1 MNDIPNQD
9 NIYLNENRNY
19 RFNRIPLITPT
30 LSKIMKNRV
39 KNNSLQ
45 RKNIQ
50 RGRDKLF
57 FDLQMNSINNLDNYS
72 LNLPNISTSFTPIE
86 KRSHAIPTNK
96 SVQNNIRKY
105 ISRNLESSISNY
117 NSDYLSFFENKEINR
132 TLQLKRYN
140 QMKYSKYNENDAYSR
155 NNLFANY
162 LTHNDL
168 NLLSKNNNNNKMKF
182 TINKKHLMNSL
193 KKPSKI
199 NLEKKNFK
207 YKIPLDAMNNFSRKK
222 MVQQTSEEDQND
234 VLSSNINFNIKKRN
248 NKSISFI
255 SPMNK
260 NKDFIDCNR
269 EDINIKDDPKTFIES
284 TLIAFNGLVSQAQ
297 ELGQILIDNK
307 EMINLINQN
316 ENNNDKDNGN
326 DNDND
331 NDYGNEVKDEIDKLN
346 MELKTGYKMVEKLQK
361 INTDLNN
368 KINFFNKNTQQ
379 YKDKVKE
386 LVSLIN
392 QIKNDNNICNLN
404 VNIDNTNNGINNN
417 NIIQTN
423 NSNFNLENKPKKKKL
438 KFGFVELI
446 FMKDD
451 KFEVIQKPKKPKYFP
466 SQKEFF
472 TINKIHKE
480 PKLVF
485 VNINKNNNVDHN
497 NKEKKTTMEEYMDA
511 ASQMANHI
519 IIESLN
525 SMQNEDKIAK

>member
-1 MNDIPNQD
+1 MTDFSNQD

-39 KNNSLQ
+39 KNNLAQ

-57 FDLQMNSINNLDNYS
+57 FDLQRNSINNLDNYT

-86 KRSHAIPTNK
+86 KRSHAVPTNK
-96 SVQNNIRKY
+96 SVQNNIRRY
-105 ISRNLESSISNY
+105 ISRNLDTSISNY
-117 NSDYLSFFENKEINR
+117 NSDYLNLFENKEINR

-140 QMKYSKYNENDAYSR
+140 QMKYAKYNENDAYSR
-155 NNLFANY
+155 NNLYANY

-168 NLLSKNNNNNKMKF
+168 NLMSKSNNNNKMKF
-182 TINKKHLMNSL
+182 TINKKNLMNTL

-199 NLEKKNFK
+199 NIEKKNFK
-207 YKIPLDAMNNFSRKK
+207 YKIPLDAMNNFGRKK
-222 MVQQTSEEDQND
+222 IAQQTSEEDQSD
-234 VLSSNINFNIKKRN
+234 ILYSNININKRN
-248 NKSISFI
+248 NKSISYI
-255 SPMNK
+255 SSPMNK

-297 ELGQILIDNK
+297 ELGQVLIDNK
-307 EMINLINQN
+307 EMINLISQN
-316 ENNNDKDNGN
+316 KDDNGNENENENDNNNDD
-326 DNDND
+326 D
-331 NDYGNEVKDEIDKLN
+331 NEVKVEMDKLN
-346 MELKTGYKMVEKLQK
+346 KELKTGYKTVKELQK
-361 INTDLNN
+361 INNDLNN
-368 KINFFNKNTQQ
+368 KINFFNQNTQQ
-379 YKDKVKE
+379 YKDKVQE

-392 QIKNDNNICNLN
+392 QIKNENNGHNLN
-404 VNIDNTNNGINNN
+404 SNIDNTSNGTNN
-417 NIIQTN
+417 NIISQSTN
-423 NSNFNLENKPKKKKL
+423 TNFNLENKPKKKKL

-451 KFEVIQKPKKPKYFP
+451 KFEVIQKPKMPKYLT
-466 SQKEFF
+466 SGNEFF
-472 TINKIHKE
+472 TINKTHKE

-485 VNINKNNNVDHN
+485 VNINKNNNVNYN
-497 NKEKKTTMEEYMDA
+497 NKVDKTTMEEYMDA

-525 SMQNEDKIAK
+525 SIQNEDEKY

>member
-1 MNDIPNQD
+1 MTDIPNQD
-9 NIYLNENRNY
+9 NIYLNENRYY
-19 RFNRIPLITPT
+19 RFSRIPLITPT

-39 KNNSLQ
+39 KNNLLQ

-86 KRSHAIPTNK
+86 KRNHAVPTNK

-105 ISRNLESSISNY
+105 ISRNIESSISNY

-168 NLLSKNNNNNKMKF
+168 NLMSNNNNNNNKMKF
-182 TINKKHLMNSL
+182 TINKKNLMNSL

-222 MVQQTSEEDQND
+222 MDQND
-234 VLSSNINFNIKKRN
+234 ILSSNINMIIKNRN

-269 EDINIKDDPKTFIES
+269 EEINIKDDPKAFIES

-316 ENNNDKDNGN
+316 ENNNDNDKDNGN
-326 DNDND
+326 DN
-331 NDYGNEVKDEIDKLN
+331 EVRDEIVKLN

-361 INTDLNN
+361 INTDLNS

-392 QIKNDNNICNLN
+392 QIKNDNNTCNLN

-417 NIIQTN
+417 NIIHSN

-472 TINKIHKE
+472 TINKIHKD

-485 VNINKNNNVDHN
+485 VNINKNNNVNDN
-497 NKEKKTTMEEYMDA
+497 NKVDKTTIEEYMDA

-525 SMQNEDKIAK
+525 SLQNEDKIAK

>member
-1 MNDIPNQD
+1 MTDISNQD
-9 NIYLNENRNY
+9 NIYLNPIDNRNY
-19 RFNRIPLITPT
+19 RFNRIPLITPS

-39 KNNSLQ
+39 KNNMMQ

-57 FDLQMNSINNLDNYS
+57 FDLQRNSINNLDNYT

-86 KRSHAIPTNK
+86 KRSRAVPTNK
-96 SVQNNIRKY
+96 SVQNNIRRY
-105 ISRNLESSISNY
+105 ISRNLDTSISNY
-117 NSDYLSFFENKEINR
+117 NSDYLNLFENKEINR

-140 QMKYSKYNENDAYSR
+140 QMKYSKYNENDIFSR
-155 NNLFANY
+155 NNLYANY

-168 NLLSKNNNNNKMKF
+168 NLMSKNNNNKMKF
-182 TINKKHLMNSL
+182 TMNKKNLVNTL

-199 NLEKKNFK
+199 NIEKKNFK
-207 YKIPLDAMNNFSRKK
+207 YKIPLDAMNNFGKK
-222 MVQQTSEEDQND
+222 KITQQVLEEDPND
-234 VLSSNINFNIKKRN
+234 MISSNIKINKRN

-260 NKDFIDCNR
+260 SKDFAEYNR
-269 EDINIKDDPKTFIES
+269 EDINIKEDPKTFIES

-297 ELGQILIDNK
+297 ELGQVLIDNK
-307 EMINLINQN
+307 ELINLISQN
-316 ENNNDKDNGN
+316 KNDNGN
-326 DNDND
+326 DNDEDNGNEND
-331 NDYGNEVKDEIDKLN
+331 NDNEVKIEMDKLN
-346 MELKTGYKMVEKLQK
+346 NEIKAGYKTVQELQK

-379 YKDKVKE
+379 YKDKVQE

-392 QIKNDNNICNLN
+392 QIKNDNNGLNLN
-404 VNIDNTNNGINNN
+404 MNIDNANNGINNN
-417 NIIQTN
+417 NFIQSN
-423 NSNFNLENKPKKKKL
+423 NNNFNLENKPKKKKL

-451 KFEVIQKPKKPKYFP
+451 KFEVIQKPKMPQYFT
-466 SQKEFF
+466 SQNEFF

-485 VNINKNNNVDHN
+485 VNVNKNSSVNNN
-497 NKEKKTTMEEYMDA
+497 NKVDKTKMEEYMDA

-525 SMQNEDKIAK
+525 SIQNEDENY

>member
-1 MNDIPNQD
+1 
-9 NIYLNENRNY
+9 
-19 RFNRIPLITPT
+19 
-30 LSKIMKNRV
+30 
-39 KNNSLQ
+39 
-45 RKNIQ
+45 
-50 RGRDKLF
+50 
-57 FDLQMNSINNLDNYS
+57 
-72 LNLPNISTSFTPIE
+72 
-86 KRSHAIPTNK
+86 
-96 SVQNNIRKY
+96 
-105 ISRNLESSISNY
+105 
-117 NSDYLSFFENKEINR
+117 
-132 TLQLKRYN
+132 
-140 QMKYSKYNENDAYSR
+140 
-155 NNLFANY
+155 
-162 LTHNDL
+162 
-168 NLLSKNNNNNKMKF
+168 
-182 TINKKHLMNSL
+182 
-193 KKPSKI
+193 
-199 NLEKKNFK
+199 
-207 YKIPLDAMNNFSRKK
+207 
-222 MVQQTSEEDQND
+222 
-234 VLSSNINFNIKKRN
+234 
-248 NKSISFI
+248 
-255 SPMNK
+255 MNK

-316 ENNNDKDNGN
+316 ENNNDKLNGN
-326 DNDND
+326 DNNND
-331 NDYGNEVKDEIDKLN
+331 CDNEVRDEIDKLN
-346 MELKTGYKMVEKLQK
+346 MELETGYKMVEKLQK

-466 SQKEFF
+466 SQNEFF

-485 VNINKNNNVDHN
+485 VNINKTNNVNHN
-497 NKEKKTTMEEYMDA
+497 NKIDKTTMEEYTDA

-525 SMQNEDKIAK
+525 SLQNEDENC